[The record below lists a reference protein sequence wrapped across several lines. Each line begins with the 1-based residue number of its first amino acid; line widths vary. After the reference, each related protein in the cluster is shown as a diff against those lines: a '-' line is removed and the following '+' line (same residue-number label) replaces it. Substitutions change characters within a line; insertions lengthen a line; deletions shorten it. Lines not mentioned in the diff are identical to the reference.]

1 MSFAID
7 DHLRPRRAALAEPRG
22 HLSPVLVVECGS
34 KGSALNKESRI
45 GKKLIEIP
53 QGVKYTLDGL
63 NFSVKGPKGE
73 LKRTFPGGV
82 KIEEEEGKLRVYRLE
97 TNKKAHAIHG
107 LVRSLASNM
116 IEGCHVGF
124 SRSME
129 LRGVGYRAA
138 VSGRDLTLNLGLS
151 HPVIIPIPQGIDAK
165 VERNIKLTIS
175 GFDKELVGQ
184 FCATIRAKRPPEPYK
199 GKGIRY
205 EGEVIKQKEGKKG
218 RK

>member
-1 MSFAID
+1 MLSSSVWGQRVQPPQQ
-7 DHLRPRRAALAEPRG
+7 HRCGCPRA
-22 HLSPVLVVECGS
+22 PVLLVECGS

-53 QGVKYTLDGL
+53 NGVKYTLNGL
-63 NFSVKGPKGE
+63 HFTVKGPKGE
-73 LKRTFPGGV
+73 LERTFPEGV
-82 KIEEEEGKLRVYRLE
+82 TIAEEEGKLRVYRAE
-97 TNKKAHAIHG
+97 TNKRAHALHG

-116 IEGCHVGF
+116 IEGCHTGF
-124 SRSME
+124 DRKLE

-138 VSGRDLTLNLGLS
+138 VSGRELTLNLGLS
-151 HPVIIPIPQGIDAK
+151 HPVILPIPKGVDVK
-165 VERNIKLTIS
+165 VEKNTRLTLT

-184 FCATIRAKRPPEPYK
+184 FGATIRAKRPPEPYK

-205 EGEVIKQKEGKKG
+205 DGEVVKQKEGKKG